1 MRLIGWLIGGFVIYL
16 AATGQLMN
24 YVNLALQPASGSS
37 GTTGAAQPSSG
48 TTNLLNQGIQ
58 SILGGSGATS
68 GASSGVASGITTG
81 AVSSGT
87 SSLASGAMTL

>member
-58 SILGGSGATS
+58 SILGGSGA
-68 GASSGVASGITTG
+68 SSGVASGITTG

>member
-58 SILGGSGATS
+58 SILGGSGA
-68 GASSGVASGITTG
+68 SSGVAQGITTG